1 MDNLK
6 ILDCSLRDGGYYNKW
21 DFSQNFIDDYLKNIS
36 KLPFD
41 FVEIGYVS
49 ASTNNEY
56 FGQIRYID
64 KHLIDKCKELGIKVA
79 VMIDVKSI
87 DNTLTNKINS
97 IKYDVDLFRFAVN
110 YEQIDESLNKIFNL
124 KLPKEKIAINLMYLS
139 RWKNDKDF
147 LNKILKIEKVKYL
160 YLVDSYGSVFPD
172 DVAKVFKFLSTNI
185 KDISL
190 GFHPHNNLEL
200 AFANTLQSI
209 KYGANIIDSTFY
221 GMGRGAGNLKSEII
235 LTYLNQKYQL
245 DIDFD
250 SLEILNKSFIKLHE
264 KYKWGVDYPFILSGF
279 LDFPQKDISYHID
292 QKYLSLK
299 SLVSIISKKNKPIIF
314 GKSFS
319 QIQLNKN
326 EKYLLI
332 GGGDSIEKHNN
343 RIIRWLKENP
353 KINLVFVSSKYSYLF
368 KDVIN
373 KKIFCLHGREAK
385 RVKYKENS
393 LYLVSPNS
401 NSNETQLINSDQ
413 TFTYPTN
420 KILFKN
426 SILEASL
433 LMLIDQKINITY
445 AIGFDGYRNPNKTP
459 KLKFLFVEN
468 QQILKTYFKKIKIIS
483 LTPTIYD
490 HIEKSSIYGN

>member
-6 ILDCSLRDGGYYNKW
+6 ILDCSLRDGGYYNRW
-21 DFSQNFIDDYLKNIS
+21 DFSEKFIDNYIKNIS
-36 KLPFD
+36 NLPFD

-49 ASTNNEY
+49 VNGNEY

-64 KHLIDKCKELGIKVA
+64 KHLIEKCKVLGIKVA

-87 DNTLTNKINS
+87 DNNLIAKINS
-97 IKYDVDLFRFAVN
+97 IKNDVDLFRFAVN
-110 YEQIDESLNKIFNL
+110 YELIDESLNKIFKL

-139 RWKNDKDF
+139 RWMNNKDF
-147 LNKILKIEKVKYL
+147 LNKILNIEKVKYL

-172 DVAKVFKFLSTNI
+172 DVAKVFKFLSSNI
-185 KDISL
+185 KDIIL

-209 KYGANIIDSTFY
+209 KYGATIIDSTFY

-250 SLEILNKSFIKLHE
+250 SLDTLNKSFIKLHE

-279 LDFPQKDISYHID
+279 LDFPQKEILYHID
-292 QKYLSLK
+292 QRYLSLK
-299 SLVSIISKKNKPIIF
+299 SLVSIISKKNNQLIF
-314 GKSFS
+314 GKNFS

-332 GGGDSIEKHNN
+332 GGGDSIEKHKN
-343 RIIRWLKENP
+343 RIIRWLKEKP
-353 KINLVFVSSKYSYLF
+353 KINLVFVSSKYSYIF
-368 KDVIN
+368 KDVRN

-393 LYLVSPNS
+393 MFLVSPNS
-401 NSNETQLINSDQ
+401 NSNETQLIHSDQ
-413 TFTYPTN
+413 TFTYPKN

-426 SILEASL
+426 SMFEASL
-433 LMLIDQKINITY
+433 IMLADQKINMTY
-445 AIGFDGYRNPNKTP
+445 AVGFDGYRNPNKNP
-459 KLKFLFVEN
+459 KLKFLFAEN

-490 HIEKSSIYGN
+490 HIEKSSIYDK